1 MSKIGKRPIIIPE
14 GVDVKINGDVFIF
27 KGKNGESSLKIMSG
41 VKVDI
46 DNPSTG
52 GGKILVSLLDN
63 SQQSKANW
71 GTMRALMNNAIIGV
85 KEGFEKILE
94 IEGVG
99 YRASMEGNNL
109 SLNLGF
115 SHPVKVMPREGIKI
129 AVEKNTIKISG
140 IDKFLVGQMAAEIR
154 ALKKPEPYKG
164 KGIRYQGE
172 IIKRKEGKKAAGA
185 TK

>member
-14 GVDVKINGDVFIF
+14 GVDVKMSGDIFIF

-41 VKVDI
+41 VKVNIQD
-46 DNPSTG
+46 
-52 GGKILVSLLDN
+52 GKIIVSILDD

-85 KEGFEKILE
+85 SKGFEKILE

-109 SLNLGF
+109 SLNIGF
-115 SHPVKVMPREGIKI
+115 SHPVKVAPREGIKI

-140 IDKFLVGQMAAEIR
+140 INKFLVGQTAVEIR

-164 KGIRYQGE
+164 KGIKYQGE